1 MKGCRTC
8 RDGLSVMW
16 GVRSS
21 EKECRAPDFVWQ
33 SLKIGL
39 QVYRVSRHLQDHERD
54 HGVCGSEVVVVVEVT
69 A

>member
-1 MKGCRTC
+1 
-8 RDGLSVMW
+8 MW